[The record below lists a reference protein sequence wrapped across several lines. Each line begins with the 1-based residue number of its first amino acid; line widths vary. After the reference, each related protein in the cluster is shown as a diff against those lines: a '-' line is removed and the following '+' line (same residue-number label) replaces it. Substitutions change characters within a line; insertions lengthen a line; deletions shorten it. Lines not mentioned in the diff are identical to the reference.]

1 MRHAKKQHTTLN
13 EEESQS
19 TENNQVLKLAEKDIK
34 RVAFP
39 YDQKDRHRWYRKD
52 LNQISGD
59 KNFSNEMKN
68 KSNGIKSRLEK

>member
-39 YDQKDRHRWYRKD
+39 YDQKDRHR
-52 LNQISGD
+52 
-59 KNFSNEMKN
+59 
-68 KSNGIKSRLEK
+68 